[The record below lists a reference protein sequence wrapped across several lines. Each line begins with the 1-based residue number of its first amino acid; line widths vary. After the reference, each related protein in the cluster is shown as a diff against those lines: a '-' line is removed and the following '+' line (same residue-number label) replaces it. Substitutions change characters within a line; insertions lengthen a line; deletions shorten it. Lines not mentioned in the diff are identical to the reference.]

1 MGVDTWMNEWM
12 KEGTNEWTKYR
23 MNMLAVS
30 DNTKDD
36 ILFHSLLSWRQNTE
50 WGEVWLIARTRQIP
64 LVTSSPLRRSA
75 NSAARVSSVSVPLG
89 WAASSTGGGGGPGGG
104 GGGAPAPAG
113 HGDDLAQTD
122 TEHDESHSHP
132 YTQTTHRPHTGTSAL
147 LVTDQQVYQCRRI
160 WSLRPTVSAYI
171 GESKN
176 STALRLMP
184 SCWVGDGQQQQL
196 TIFKLD

>member
-1 MGVDTWMNEWM
+1 MKAGR
-12 KEGTNEWTKYR
+12 KEGRKEQTNER
-23 MNMLAVS
+23 
-30 DNTKDD
+30 
-36 ILFHSLLSWRQNTE
+36 NTE
-50 WGEVWLIARTRQIP
+50 WTCWQYQTIQKMTYYFTRYSAEDRILNEVKSDWQQEQDRYPWSRPLPCAGRQTVQRECHPCQYRWAELRLVLEVGEVLEVGVGVHRHQQDMGMTWHRRILNTMSHTHIP
-64 LVTSSPLRRSA
+64 
-75 NSAARVSSVSVPLG
+75 
-89 WAASSTGGGGGPGGG
+89 
-104 GGGAPAPAG
+104 
-113 HGDDLAQTD
+113 
-122 TEHDESHSHP
+122 
-132 YTQTTHRPHTGTSAL
+132 THRPHTGTSAL